1 MRQAGRQAPQRSF
14 LPSLAFFPS
23 CCSDW
28 SSLMATITYATN
40 TTLAMMAA
48 VAPAKVELP
57 GGWKGSTGQLAAW
70 PLGWLLWLG
79 VLA

>member
-1 MRQAGRQAPQRSF
+1 MWGQVDTGTETGSRGAVHRSF
-14 LPSLAFFPS
+14 LPSLLFFAS

-28 SSLMATITYATN
+28 SSRMATMTYAMS

-57 GGWKGSTGQLAAW
+57 GLVS
-70 PLGWLLWLG
+70 
-79 VLA
+79 